1 MTHLEAQAIINNI
14 VYKNY
19 RITFRPETVYEEVG
33 LILTAPVKDACSGY
47 AYSVAPEV
55 HIKTYQTYDID
66 YFNEMT
72 KDQFIGEIFD
82 MCKRLELHELKEH
95 FKVDGVCLY
104 DPHPENKLT
113 IDKPNQL

>member
-1 MTHLEAQAIINNI
+1 MTSLEAQEIINSI

-19 RITFRPETVYEEVG
+19 RISFRPETVYGQVG

-47 AYSVAPEV
+47 AYSVAPEIP
-55 HIKTYQTYDID
+55 IKTHQTYFPD
-66 YFNEMT
+66 YFYNMT
-72 KDQFIGEIFD
+72 KEQLLEEIFQ

-104 DPHPENKLT
+104 DPQPETKE
-113 IDKPNQL
+113 